1 MQNREDDLRDYIHY
15 LKVERGLSEN
25 TIVSY
30 ERDLKR
36 YMLFLDNQAIAS
48 WDDLDRYVILTFLR
62 ELTDEKKSAASIT
75 RMISSLRKFHQFLK
89 QERYSDVDPMQH
101 IETPKKAQK
110 LPKSLSQDE
119 IVRLLEAPD
128 TTDKFGIRDRAI
140 LEVMYA
146 TGLRVSEL
154 IGLKMSDLHLSL
166 GLIQTIGKGDKER
179 IIPLGDIAIQWIE
192 IYLERSRPK
201 LSRPGQNDPH
211 LFLNHHGK
219 GFSRQGIWKNLVKH
233 VKTAGIDKEVT
244 PHTLRHSFATHLL
257 ENGADLRIVQEL
269 LGHSD
274 ISTTQIYTHI
284 SKQRLADV
292 YNDYFPRA

>member
-36 YMLFLDNQAIAS
+36 YMLFLDNQTIAS